1 MSPVG
6 GCMLLS
12 ACLSMHRLVV
22 VASVLLTF
30 PAFAQKT
37 ASSPGKTN
45 GLNPPMSP
53 FPDAEST
60 MLRPLWV
67 SGNVVLQGGV
77 APQEPVAIERVC
89 SGVFHRE
96 GYTDSNGQFQI
107 EMGRQIEQ
115 DASEGDSRLTGS
127 SNQSRAV
134 GRATVSRYEGCE
146 LRAILPGF
154 LSTSVTLHMEDD
166 FGQVRAG
173 TIVLTRQENVQGSTI
188 SLVSLS
194 APKNARQAYEKGR
207 KADLEK
213 KFSEAEKELNK
224 AVGAYP
230 RYAAAWF
237 LLGEVHRVQLQ
248 PDLAIKDYSQA
259 IACEP
264 QFVSPYLGLTIIDVD
279 RKNWPEVQRLT
290 DQLIRLNEFAYPVA
304 YYFNSAANLNL
315 GQLEAAER
323 SALKFQS
330 MDGDHRTPKVALLLA
345 MILEAKQ
352 DYAGAAQQ
360 LRNYLLLV
368 PDSSQAEAIRA
379 DAQRLESL
387 GHAREKD
394 K

>member
-1 MSPVG
+1 MPF
-6 GCMLLS
+6 S
-12 ACLSMHRLVV
+12 ACLSMRRLVV
-22 VASVLLTF
+22 AGVLLTF

-37 ASSPGKTN
+37 ASSPSRTN

-53 FPDAEST
+53 FPDTEST
-60 MLRPLWV
+60 TFRPLWV
-67 SGNVVLQGGV
+67 AGNVVFQGGV

-96 GYTDSNGQFQI
+96 GYTDSKGQFQI

-115 DASEGDSRLTGS
+115 DASEGDSRTGGP
-127 SNQSRAV
+127 NQSRAV

-188 SLVSLS
+188 SLVSLA

-224 AVGAYP
+224 AVEAYP

-264 QFVSPYLGLTIIDVD
+264 LFVSPYLGLTIIDVD

-304 YYFNSAANLNL
+304 YYFNSAANFNL
-315 GQLEAAER
+315 GRLEAAER

-330 MDGDHRTPKVALLLA
+330 MDRDHRTPQVARLLA

-360 LRNYLLLV
+360 LRNYLSLV
-368 PDSSQAEAIRA
+368 PDSPQAEAIKA
-379 DAQRLESL
+379 EAQRLESFRQ
-387 GHAREKD
+387 AKEK
-394 K
+394 